1 MAAVGRRPRDRVP
14 VAGAS
19 RWSAAFALALAL
31 AAQRVSLLHGVS
43 TVLFVHAHP
52 DDETIATGALIAE
65 LVARGIRVSLL
76 TATRGEQGEVVP
88 GPLSVLEGTDALTR
102 ERERELAG
110 AAATLGIDGR
120 FWLGMPPA
128 RATGLPPR
136 AYQDSGMTWIR
147 PGLAGPADDIDDD
160 ALVRAPLGEVTAD
173 VAALIGL
180 LEPALVISYD
190 NGGGYGHPDHVR
202 MHEAAVAASR
212 VAGVAF
218 AEVVHSEVDDAEW
231 FDLSA
236 HLATVT
242 DALRCHASQLTV
254 DGDGAHI
261 VHSGGQRDPIIT
273 AVGLRPL

>member
-1 MAAVGRRPRDRVP
+1 M
-14 VAGAS
+14 
-19 RWSAAFALALAL
+19 
-31 AAQRVSLLHGVS
+31 SLLDGVP

-76 TATRGEQGEVVP
+76 TATRGEQGEVVA
-88 GPLSVLEGTDALTR
+88 GPLSVLEGTAALTR

-110 AAATLGIDGR
+110 AAAALGIGVADR
-120 FWLGMPPA
+120 FWLGTTPA
-128 RATGLPPR
+128 RAAGLAPR
-136 AYQDSGMTWIR
+136 DYRDSGMIWIR

-173 VAALIGL
+173 VAALVAEL
-180 LEPALVISYD
+180 RPALVISYD

-202 MHEAAVAASR
+202 MHDAAVAATR
-212 VAGVAF
+212 AAGVAF
-218 AEVVHSEVDDAEW
+218 AEVLQVEADGYSADAAGSGAAAAAAAAAEGAEW

-242 DALRCHASQLTV
+242 AALRWHASQLTV
-254 DGDGAHI
+254 DGDHI
-261 VHSGGQRDPIIT
+261 VHSGGQREPIIT
-273 AVGLRPL
+273 AVGLRAL

>member
-1 MAAVGRRPRDRVP
+1 MT
-14 VAGAS
+14 
-19 RWSAAFALALAL
+19 
-31 AAQRVSLLHGVS
+31 LLHGVS

-76 TATRGEQGEVVP
+76 TATRGEQGEVVS
-88 GPLSVLEGTDALTR
+88 GALSVLEGTDALTR

-110 AAATLGIDGR
+110 AAAALGIGLSDR
-120 FWLGMPPA
+120 FWLGTPPA
-128 RATGLPPR
+128 RAAGLAPR
-136 AYQDSGMTWIR
+136 AYRDSGMTWIR
-147 PGLAGPADDIDDD
+147 PGLAGPAENIDDD

-173 VAALIGL
+173 VAALIGRL
-180 LEPALVISYD
+180 RPALVISYD

-218 AEVVHSEVDDAEW
+218 AEVVHEVSDGSVPGAAEW

-236 HLATVT
+236 HLTTVT
-242 DALRCHASQLTV
+242 AALRCHASQLTV
-254 DGDGAHI
+254 DGDHI
-261 VHSGGQRDPIIT
+261 VHSGGQREPIIT
-273 AVGLRPL
+273 AVGLRLT

>member
-1 MAAVGRRPRDRVP
+1 M
-14 VAGAS
+14 
-19 RWSAAFALALAL
+19 
-31 AAQRVSLLHGVS
+31 SLLDGVP

-76 TATRGEQGEVVP
+76 TSTRGEQGEVVA
-88 GPLSVLEGTDALTR
+88 GPLSGLEGTDALTR

-110 AAATLGIDGR
+110 ASAALGIGSADR
-120 FWLGMPPA
+120 FWLGVPPA
-128 RATGLPPR
+128 RALGLEPR
-136 AYQDSGMTWIR
+136 AYRDSGMTWIR

-160 ALVRAPLGEVTAD
+160 ALVRAPLAEVTAD
-173 VAALIGL
+173 VAALIGQL
-180 LEPALVISYD
+180 RPALVISYD
-190 NGGGYGHPDHVR
+190 NDGGYGHPDHVR

-212 VAGVAF
+212 GAGVPF
-218 AEVVHSEVDDAEW
+218 AEVLHAPADGAEW

-254 DGDGAHI
+254 DGDSGHI

-273 AVGLRPL
+273 AVGLRLL